1 VLGFEPLEGSH
12 TGQYLLEVFQNVL
25 SRARV
30 EPGYGAPVLCD
41 HGQRYEQHQ
50 FREAARHRKRLR
62 RQLRIPL
69 LAHIINLAA
78 RRLISHTE
86 CDKVAEKLRK
96 VSRWVG
102 QNGSAQRREVWKKY
116 CEVKL
121 DLDMPVRWSSSYKM
135 LSTGLRLKDGMFRW
149 RGALATKDS
158 AEMEITELEWQDI
171 VKVLDLL
178 TPSIM
183 PHL

>member
-1 VLGFEPLEGSH
+1 MYKEMQPMVRELLHKAEALLSFTQDEWTAPNSLPFKCITVHFVDDKWRLRSLVLGFEPLEGSH

-25 SRARV
+25 SRREWNLGTERLFSVTMDNATNNTSF
-30 EPGYGAPVLCD
+30 G
-41 HGQRYEQHQ
+41 
-50 FREAARHRKRLR
+50 EAARHRKRLR

-102 QNGSAQRREVWKKY
+102 QNGNQQSRIVTADLEV
-116 CEVKL
+116 
-121 DLDMPVRWSSSYKM
+121 
-135 LSTGLRLKDGMFRW
+135 
-149 RGALATKDS
+149 LAT
-158 AEMEITELEWQDI
+158 
-171 VKVLDLL
+171 DLL
-178 TPSIM
+178 
-183 PHL
+183 